1 MKVVYI
7 GIFVP
12 KAKLA
17 EMVPPAFE
25 KVQCDH
31 VTVANPPPTPEEI
44 EFFRPM
50 IGKEIE
56 ISIKEMVWDDK
67 CQAVRVEVPV
77 QCRNPIPH
85 ITISHRADTKPVYSN
100 ELLANK
106 SANKVP
112 METKITGVIDFFPRT
127 LI

>member
-17 EMVPPAFE
+17 EMIPPAFE

-31 VTVANPPPTPEEI
+31 VTLAFSPTPEEV
-44 EFFRPM
+44 ETFRPM
-50 IGKEIE
+50 IGKEVE
-56 ISIKEMVWDDK
+56 ISVQETVWDDK

-112 METKITGVIDFFPRT
+112 MGIKITGVIDFFPRT